1 MMNSI
6 HPLPTDSLVL
16 EGPVGVVGAGSVG
29 GWLAAKMQQ
38 AGWPVAL
45 LRKPGGLES
54 GEETTKKIHVN
65 GEATGDFSTE
75 VPCIEIDQD
84 GPVFRWLFIAVKAG
98 DLQAVAKQIQGRID
112 AKTTLV
118 FPGNGLDLWSHFE
131 GCGTDRFL
139 IAATTYG
146 LYRENPGEISVRGA
160 GGEITVAPVGRFDE
174 GPFLTKQLTDAITSL
189 GLTAVTA
196 DDGPEVVW
204 KKSILSA
211 GLNPVCAL
219 LGIENGQL
227 PGSTGF
233 LLANAASEEARS
245 VAIAEGFDLP
255 HVKVDRA
262 LVELCEKTATNRCS
276 MLQDLD
282 SGMGTEVDA
291 INGAIVRRGQELKIP
306 TPANR
311 LLLELVSGLTTKTP
325 LKMTAN

>member
-1 MMNSI
+1 MDSTR
-6 HPLPTDSLVL
+6 PLPTDSLVL

-29 GWLAAKMQQ
+29 GWLAAQMQK
-38 AGWPVAL
+38 AGWPVTL
-45 LRKPGGLES
+45 LRKPGGVEPV
-54 GEETTKKIHVN
+54 EETSKKIHVH
-65 GEATGDFSTE
+65 GGAAGDFSAE
-75 VPCIEIDQD
+75 VPSVETDQA
-84 GPVFRWLFIAVKAG
+84 GPAFRWLFITVKAG
-98 DLQAVAKQIQGRID
+98 DLQTVAKQIQGRID

-146 LYRENPGEISVRGA
+146 LYRENSGEISVRGA
-160 GGEITVAPVGRFDE
+160 GGEITVAPVGRFE
-174 GPFLTKQLTDAITSL
+174 KRLLLANQLTNAIASL
-189 GLTAVTA
+189 GLTVLTA
-196 DDGPEVVW
+196 DEGSEVIW

-227 PGSTGF
+227 PGSAGF
-233 LLANAASEEARS
+233 SLANTASEEALS

-255 HVKVDRA
+255 QMKVDQA

-282 SGMGTEVDA
+282 SGVDTEVNA

-325 LKMTAN
+325 LKMTVN

>member
-1 MMNSI
+1 MNLI
-6 HPLPTDSLVL
+6 HPHPTDSLAL

-29 GWLAAKMQQ
+29 GWLAAQMQR
-38 AGWPVAL
+38 AGWPVTL
-45 LRKPGGLES
+45 LRKPGGIES
-54 GEETTKKIHVN
+54 REETCKKIHIQGGAA
-65 GEATGDFSTE
+65 GEFSAE
-75 VPCIEIDQD
+75 VPCVETDQD
-84 GPVFRWLFIAVKAG
+84 GPAFRWLFITVKAG
-98 DLQAVAKQIQGRID
+98 DLQTVAKQVQSRID

-146 LYRENPGEISVRGA
+146 LYREKPGEISVRGA
-160 GGEITVAPVGRFDE
+160 GGEITVAPVGRFE
-174 GPFLTKQLTDAITSL
+174 ESSLLAKQLTDAITSL
-189 GLTAVTA
+189 GLTALTA
-196 DDGPEVVW
+196 NDGSEVIW

-227 PGSTGF
+227 PGSEGF
-233 LLANAASEEARS
+233 SLANAASEEALS

-255 HVKVDRA
+255 QVKVDEA

-291 INGAIVRRGQELKIP
+291 INGAIVRRGQELKIA

-311 LLLELVSGLTTKTP
+311 LLLEMVSGLTTKTP
-325 LKMTAN
+325 LKMTVN